1 MEENETLRRQ
11 CSLLLNERNY
21 LQRKLD
27 VACHEFLGN
36 IKMQKAKWYREREML
51 QTKINGLE
59 LMITNLGG
67 VGGGVG
73 GGVVGRGGVAVSSEE
88 YLDDYSDPLHSIGDE
103 RALFREMHR
112 AQASL

>member
-1 MEENETLRRQ
+1 MDENETLRRQ

-51 QTKINGLE
+51 QTKINNLE
-59 LMITNLGG
+59 LMITNLGS
-67 VGGGVG
+67 GGVG
-73 GGVVGRGGVAVSSEE
+73 VVGCGVAVSSEE
-88 YLDDYSDPLHSIGDE
+88 YLNDYSDPLHSIGDE
-103 RALFREMHR
+103 RALFQEMHR